1 MNLDSNS
8 FTKVLSTT
16 ITTNCKCM
24 DTILCFQYLCRITYL
39 YTIVSSCLLGCI
51 SDPNTLSFESWEPKC
66 IASEPSNLFIDHHYN
81 CIPTEEI
88 GLTPRKTLGWSSFDC
103 SICRYKHTVSTIP
116 FCMFI
121 TVWSTSLSLVNA
133 YSTVHIPNTQIPIT
147 CHHRRSPSISPYIIP
162 SCKLHQRDHPND
174 AGSIWY
180 VEDDT

>member
-66 IASEPSNLFIDHHYN
+66 IASEPSRLFIDHHYN
-81 CIPTEEI
+81 CIPTKEI

-103 SICRYKHTVSTIP
+103 SICRYKRRWQYMICRGWYVAPKERKQWIRRTCIP
-116 FCMFI
+116 WVHYPPRFYATFFSIIFVLIWIMISLI
-121 TVWSTSLSLVNA
+121 TVILVLLC
-133 YSTVHIPNTQIPIT
+133 SRIDI
-147 CHHRRSPSISPYIIP
+147 
-162 SCKLHQRDHPND
+162 
-174 AGSIWY
+174 G
-180 VEDDT
+180 

>member
-66 IASEPSNLFIDHHYN
+66 IASEPSRLFIDHHYN
-81 CIPTEEI
+81 CIPTKEI

-121 TVWSTSLSLVNA
+121 TVCSTSLSLTECIFNSA
-133 YSTVHIPNTQIPIT
+133 YPKYPNPDNMSSLPIPIDIT
-147 CHHRRSPSISPYIIP
+147 IHNPF
-162 SCKLHQRDHPND
+162 L
-174 AGSIWY
+174 
-180 VEDDT
+180 